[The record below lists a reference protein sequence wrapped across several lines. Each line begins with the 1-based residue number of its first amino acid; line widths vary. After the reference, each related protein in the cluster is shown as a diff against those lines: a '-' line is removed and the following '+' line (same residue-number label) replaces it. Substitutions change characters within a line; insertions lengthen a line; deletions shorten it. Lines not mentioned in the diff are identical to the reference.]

1 MVRYPSNDIAWYT
14 SNFPWPKATAEQR
27 ERIAATA
34 QAILDARGLYPD
46 CSLADLYDPLTM
58 PDELRKAHRAN
69 DSAVRAAY
77 GFPNDLSE
85 AEVVARLFALR

>member
-1 MVRYPSNDIAWYT
+1 
-14 SNFPWPKATAEQR
+14 
-27 ERIAATA
+27 
-34 QAILDARGLYPD
+34 
-46 CSLADLYDPLTM
+46 M

-77 GFPNDLSE
+77 GFPNDLPE

>member
-1 MVRYPSNDIAWYT
+1 MVRHPSNDIAWYT
-14 SNFPWPKATAEQR
+14 SNFPWPKAMPEQR
-27 ERIAATA
+27 ARIAATA
-34 QAILDARGLYPD
+34 QAILDARALYPD
-46 CSLADLYDPLTM
+46 SSLADLYDPLTM

-85 AEVVARLFALR
+85 AEVVAKLFALR